1 MFAVLLTI
9 LYFISSPSLAEYH
22 PYNPMQSS
30 ANSNDTISIHTKRHN
45 PMHNTSSPE
54 FKLFARQTYDR
65 LLPCVVNQSWMYENK
80 DVSKFAFPDD
90 AQEHFEEIYKR
101 TAGHRNGPVHEY
113 ANYEGPWIENQFI
126 SKYHNRSLH
135 TFGGLIP
142 IFVQWIDFQIL
153 RGRHFDHI
161 YNELTGIL
169 RPNVLYV
176 TISQGDVGL
185 GKIGMRH
192 PNILALSAGG
202 FGHIPLPL
210 IKGEIVASAP
220 PEKFEQD
227 IGFFGTTRQATR
239 PEMLA
244 VIKATADELSLT
256 FKQGSGAVL
265 R

>member
-1 MFAVLLTI
+1 
-9 LYFISSPSLAEYH
+9 
-22 PYNPMQSS
+22 
-30 ANSNDTISIHTKRHN
+30 
-45 PMHNTSSPE
+45 
-54 FKLFARQTYDR
+54 
-65 LLPCVVNQSWMYENK
+65 MYENK

-113 ANYEGPWIENQFI
+113 ASYEGPWIENQFI

-161 YNELTGIL
+161 YNELTDIL

-176 TISQGDVGL
+176 TITQGDVGL

-202 FGHIPLPL
+202 FGHVPLPL
-210 IKGEIVASAP
+210 IKGEIAASAP

-256 FKQGSGAVL
+256 FKQGSGALCLNNATNHLTMSMQAPVGSTTWSSPSSTWP
-265 R
+265 RVAMADPPSDSQSECYCHVCSKCGTIKCDYPFNCDH